1 MIWLVLYI
9 VLLFGIGVHHWL
21 RHRGASLDG
30 FVVYDRQ
37 AGGFSVGMS
46 LVALAFG
53 ASSVFGLAGYAYQ
66 YNLNAIWWTLSGAI
80 FLVVLAY
87 TFLDTVWRVRGYTIG
102 DIIARVFGDN
112 IRLLVSAV
120 LFLAWLMV
128 LAGQIIAGG
137 NILTQFL
144 GDQSWGYGLFTLIFT
159 AYSLLVGQAGTVK
172 TGFLQVVVMVAGLVL
187 LLGLCLTAGPPE
199 HGARP
204 PVALHFGFDEAFSFT
219 LFLGVFVPVGLS
231 YWFGPDM
238 YSRIFLARDIA
249 SARRGLLLASASIV
263 AISLIIVSIG
273 ILAKGIVT
281 VAKPDLTVQTLV
293 NQFFSGPL
301 ADFVLVALL
310 SIPLS
315 GADIILITTG
325 TLLGR
330 DVIAHGLRALGRAPD
345 DAAQVWIIRGCMI
358 LAAALATGFALRLQA
373 IIPSLLIAYK
383 VFSISIV
390 PLLFL
395 SLLSIRRGA
404 AAVAT
409 GPANRLVAVYLVLAS
424 LAVLLVELKFIP
436 LTLPN
441 YSLYLLLGNTAIL
454 LLLLRLGGHRF
465 RPAAPALTR
474 EGNPSPSRRQ
484 AV

>member
-1 MIWLVLYI
+1 MIWLILYI
-9 VLLFGIGVHHWL
+9 LLLFGIGFQHWL
-21 RHRGASLDG
+21 KHRGASLDG

-37 AGGFSVGMS
+37 ATGFSVGMS

-87 TFLDTVWRVRGYTIG
+87 TFLDTVWRVKGYTIG
-102 DIIARVFGDN
+102 DIIARVFGEN
-112 IRLLVSAV
+112 IRLLVSTV

-144 GDQSWGYGLFTLIFT
+144 GGQTWGYALFTLIFT
-159 AYSLLVGQAGTVK
+159 TYSLLVGQAGTVK
-172 TGFLQVVVMVAGLVL
+172 TGFLQVLVMVAGLAL
-187 LLGLCLTAGPPE
+187 LLGLCLTAAPAAAGAHPPLS
-199 HGARP
+199 
-204 PVALHFGFDEAFSFT
+204 LHFGFDDAFTFS

-249 SARRGLLLASASIV
+249 SARRGLLLASALIV
-263 AISLIIVSIG
+263 AISLIIVAIG
-273 ILAKGIVT
+273 ILAKSIIT
-281 VAKPDLTVQTLV
+281 VAKPDLTIQTLV

-330 DVIAHGLRALGRAPD
+330 DVIAHGLRVVGRAPD
-345 DAAQVWIIRGCMI
+345 EAAQVWIIRGCMV
-358 LAAALATGFALRLQA
+358 LAAVLATGFALRLQA

-383 VFSISIV
+383 VFSIGIV

-395 SLLSIRRGA
+395 SLLSIRQGLA
-404 AAVAT
+404 TAVA
-409 GPANRLVAVYLVLAS
+409 GPTNRLVAVYLLIAS
-424 LAVLLVELKFIP
+424 LGVLLVELKFVP
-436 LTLPN
+436 LALPN
-441 YSLYLLLGNTAIL
+441 YNLYLLLGNTLLL

-465 RPAAPALTR
+465 R
-474 EGNPSPSRRQ
+474 
-484 AV
+484 AVATPR

>member
-9 VLLFGIGVHHWL
+9 LLLFSIGFQHWF
-21 RHRGASLDG
+21 RHRNATLDD

-37 AGGFSVGMS
+37 AGSFSVGMS

-66 YNLNAIWWTLSGAI
+66 YNLNALWWTFSGAI

-87 TFLDTVWRVRGYTIG
+87 TFLDTIWSVKGYTIG

-112 IRLLVSAV
+112 IRFLVSAV

-137 NILTQFL
+137 NLLTQFL
-144 GDQSWGYGLFTLIFT
+144 GDETFAYALFTFIFT
-159 AYSLLVGQAGTVK
+159 VYTLLIGQASTVK
-172 TGFLQVVVMVAGLVL
+172 TSFLQVIVMVAGLAL
-187 LLGLCLTAGPPE
+187 LLGLCLSTTPAGVE
-199 HGARP
+199 TRP
-204 PVALHFGFDEAFSFT
+204 PMDLHFGFDEAFSFT

-231 YWFGPDM
+231 YLFGPDM
-238 YSRIFLARDIA
+238 YSRVFIARDIH
-249 SARRGLLLASASIV
+249 SARRGLLLASALIV
-263 AISLIIVSIG
+263 LISLLIVFIG
-273 ILAKGIVT
+273 ILAKGLAV
-281 VAKPDLTVQTLV
+281 VPKPDLTIQTLV
-293 NQFFSGPL
+293 NQFFSGQL

-330 DVIAHGLRALGRAPD
+330 DVITHGLRVMSYPPD
-345 DAAQVWIIRGCMI
+345 DPAQVWIIRGCMI
-358 LAAALATGFALRLQA
+358 LAAVLATLFALRLKA

-383 VFSISIV
+383 VFSIGIV
-390 PLLFL
+390 PLLFV

-404 AAVAT
+404 ALAVA
-409 GPANRLVAVYLVLAS
+409 GPVNRLVAVYLLLSS
-424 LAVLLVELKFIP
+424 LSVLLVELKFIRW
-436 LTLPN
+436 TLPN
-441 YSLYLLLGNTAIL
+441 YNLYLLLGNTML
-454 LLLLRLGGHRF
+454 LALLLRLGGHR
-465 RPAAPALTR
+465 L
-474 EGNPSPSRRQ
+474 GSRLSVR
-484 AV
+484 

>member
-1 MIWLVLYI
+1 MLWLTIYI
-9 VLLFGIGVHHWL
+9 VLLLGIGWHHWF
-21 RHRGASLDG
+21 RHRHATLDS

-37 AGGFSVGMS
+37 ASGFSVGMS

-53 ASSVFGLAGYAYQ
+53 ASSVFGLAGFAYQ

-87 TFLDTVWRVRGYTIG
+87 SFLDVIWQVKGYTIG
-102 DIIARVFGDN
+102 DIIAQVFGEN
-112 IRLLVSAV
+112 IRFLVSAV

-144 GDQSWGYGLFTLIFT
+144 GNETLGYALFTLIFT
-159 AYSLLVGQAGTVK
+159 VYTLLVGQAGTVK
-172 TGFLQVVVMVAGLVL
+172 TGFLQVLVMVAGLAL
-187 LLGLCLTAGPPE
+187 LLGLCLNTIPPD
-199 HGARP
+199 ATTRP
-204 PVALHFGFDEAFSFT
+204 PFHLHFGFDEAFTPT
-219 LFLGVFVPVGLS
+219 LFLSVLIPVGLS

-238 YSRIFLARDIA
+238 YSRVFIARDIA
-249 SARRGLLLASASIV
+249 SARRGLLLASVLII
-263 AISLIIVSIG
+263 AISLIIVFIG
-273 ILAKGIVT
+273 ILAKNIV
-281 VAKPDLTVQTLV
+281 AIPKPDLTIQTLV
-293 NQFFSGPL
+293 NQFFSGSL

-330 DVIAHGLRALGRAPD
+330 DVIGHGLRTLNNTPAEAT
-345 DAAQVWIIRGCMI
+345 QVWIIRGCML
-358 LAAALATGFALRLQA
+358 LASVLATWFALRLKA

-383 VFSISIV
+383 VFSIGIV

-395 SLLSIRRGA
+395 ALLRIRRGTTFVTVS
-404 AAVAT
+404 AV
-409 GPANRLVAVYLVLAS
+409 NRLVAIYLLLSS
-424 LAVLLVELKFIP
+424 LLVLLVELKFIP

-441 YSLYLLLGNTAIL
+441 YNLYLLLANTVLLAI
-454 LLLLRLGGHRF
+454 LLRLGGHRF
-465 RPAAPALTR
+465 GPHLPA
-474 EGNPSPSRRQ
+474 Q
-484 AV
+484 

>member
-9 VLLFGIGVHHWL
+9 ILLFGIGFHHWL
-21 RHRGASLDG
+21 RHRHASLDH

-37 AGGFSVGMS
+37 ASGFSVGMS

-53 ASSVFGLAGYAYQ
+53 ASSVFGLAGFAYQ
-66 YNLNAIWWTLSGAI
+66 YSLNAIWWTLSGAI

-87 TFLDTVWRVRGYTIG
+87 TFLDVIWQVKGYTIG

-112 IRLLVSAV
+112 IRFLVSAV

-144 GDQSWGYGLFTLIFT
+144 GSEILGYALFTVIFT
-159 AYSLLVGQAGTVK
+159 VYTLLVGQAGTVK
-172 TGFLQVVVMVAGLVL
+172 TGFLQVLVMVTGLAL
-187 LLGLCLTAGPPE
+187 LLALCLTTTPPDAAT
-199 HGARP
+199 HP
-204 PVALHFGFDEAFSFT
+204 PLDLHFGFDTAFTPALLLS
-219 LFLGVFVPVGLS
+219 VFIPVGLS

-238 YSRIFLARDIA
+238 YSRVFIARDIG
-249 SARRGLLLASASIV
+249 SARRGLLLASALIV
-263 AISLIIVSIG
+263 AISLLIVFIG
-273 ILAKGIVT
+273 ILAKNIVSIP
-281 VAKPDLTVQTLV
+281 KPDLTIQTLV
-293 NQFFSGPL
+293 NQFFSGSL

-330 DVIAHGLRALGRAPD
+330 DVIGHGLRLLKHTPSE
-345 DAAQVWIIRGCMI
+345 AAQVWMIRGCML
-358 LAAALATGFALRLQA
+358 LAAVLATWFALRLKA

-383 VFSISIV
+383 VFSIGIV
-390 PLLFL
+390 PLLFIA
-395 SLLSIRRGA
+395 LLQIRCGA
-404 AAVAT
+404 AVVGVSAI
-409 GPANRLVAVYLVLAS
+409 NRLVAIYLLLSS
-424 LAVLLVELKFIP
+424 LLVLLVELKFIP

-441 YSLYLLLGNTAIL
+441 YNLYLLLGNTVL
-454 LLLLRLGGHRF
+454 LAALLWLGGYRSKTVLSE
-465 RPAAPALTR
+465 P
-474 EGNPSPSRRQ
+474 
-484 AV
+484 

>member
-1 MIWLVLYI
+1 MIWLILYI
-9 VLLFGIGVHHWL
+9 ALLFGIGFQHWL
-21 RHRGASLDG
+21 RHRDATLDG
-30 FVVYDRQ
+30 FLVYDRR
-37 AGGFSVGMS
+37 ASGFSVGMS

-66 YNLNAIWWTLSGAI
+66 YNLNALWWTLSGAI

-87 TFLDTVWRVRGYTIG
+87 TFLDTVWAVKGYTIG
-102 DIIARVFGDN
+102 DIIARVFGEN

-144 GDQSWGYGLFTLIFT
+144 GNETLGYALFTLIFT
-159 AYSLLVGQAGTVK
+159 VYTLLVGQAGTVE
-172 TGFLQVVVMVAGLVL
+172 TGFLQVMVMVAGLAL
-187 LLGLCLTAGPPE
+187 LLGLCLTAPIGIEP
-199 HGARP
+199 HRP
-204 PVALHFGFDEAFSFT
+204 VSLYFGFDDTFTFT
-219 LFLGVFVPVGLS
+219 LFLGIFIPVGLS
-231 YWFGPDM
+231 YLFGPDM
-238 YSRIFLARDIA
+238 YSRIFVARDIV
-249 SARRGLLLASASIV
+249 SARRGLLLASALIV
-263 AISLIIVSIG
+263 AISLLIVFIG

-281 VAKPDLTVQTLV
+281 IPKPDLTIQTLV
-293 NQFFSGPL
+293 NQFFSGAL

-345 DAAQVWIIRGCMI
+345 DSGQIWIIRGGMV
-358 LAAALATGFALRLQA
+358 LAAVLATSFALRLKA

-383 VFSISIV
+383 VFSIGIV

-395 SLLSIRRGA
+395 SLLSIHRGA
-404 AAVAT
+404 VAVGAGT
-409 GPANRLVAVYLVLAS
+409 VNRLVAIYLLLAS
-424 LAVLLVELKFIP
+424 LTVLLVELKFIP
-436 LTLPN
+436 LTLPHYN
-441 YSLYLLLGNTAIL
+441 LYLLLGNTAFL
-454 LLLLRLGGHRF
+454 MLLLRLGGHRF
-465 RPAAPALTR
+465 GPVPPAR
-474 EGNPSPSRRQ
+474 
-484 AV
+484 

>member
-1 MIWLVLYI
+1 MIWLILYI
-9 VLLFGIGVHHWL
+9 ALLFGIGFHHWL

-66 YNLNAIWWTLSGAI
+66 YNLNALWWTLSGAI

-87 TFLDTVWRVRGYTIG
+87 TFLDTVWRVKGYTIG
-102 DIIARVFGDN
+102 DIIAQVFGDN

-137 NILTQFL
+137 NILTQLL
-144 GDQSWGYGLFTLIFT
+144 GSEPLGYALFTLIFA

-172 TGFLQVVVMVAGLVL
+172 TGFLQVTVMVAGLAL
-187 LLGLCLTAGPPE
+187 LLTLSLAAPIGTEP
-199 HGARP
+199 RP
-204 PVALHFGFDEAFSFT
+204 PLNLRFGFDEAFTFS
-219 LFLGVFVPVGLS
+219 LFLGIFIPVGLS
-231 YWFGPDM
+231 YLFGPDM
-238 YSRIFLARDIA
+238 YSRIFVARDIA
-249 SARRGLLLASASIV
+249 SARRGLLLASALIV
-263 AISLIIVSIG
+263 AISLLIVFIG
-273 ILAKGIVT
+273 ILAKGLIT
-281 VAKPDLTVQTLV
+281 VAKPDLTIQTLV
-293 NQFFSGPL
+293 TQLFSGQL

-330 DVIAHGLRALGRAPD
+330 DVIAHGLRLLGRAPND
-345 DAAQVWIIRGCMI
+345 TAQVWIIRGCMM
-358 LAAALATGFALRLQA
+358 LAAVLATLFALRLKA

-383 VFSISIV
+383 VFSIGIV

-395 SLLSIRRGA
+395 SLLSIRQGA
-404 AAVAT
+404 TAMVGASTV
-409 GPANRLVAVYLVLAS
+409 NRRVAVYLLIAS
-424 LAVLLVELKFIP
+424 LGVLLVELKFIP
-436 LTLPN
+436 LNLPHYN
-441 YSLYLLLGNTAIL
+441 LYLLLGNTL
-454 LLLLRLGGHRF
+454 LLALLLRLGGHRPLLF
-465 RPAAPALTR
+465 IRAR
-474 EGNPSPSRRQ
+474 G
-484 AV
+484 V

>member
-1 MIWLVLYI
+1 MIWLLLYI
-9 VLLFGIGVHHWL
+9 FMLLGIGFHHWL
-21 RHRGASLDG
+21 KHRGASLDG

-37 AGGFSVGMS
+37 ASGFSVGMS

-87 TFLDTVWRVRGYTIG
+87 TFLDTVWRVKGYTIG
-102 DIIARVFGDN
+102 DIIARAFGDN

-137 NILTQFL
+137 NILSQFL
-144 GDQSWGYGLFTLIFT
+144 GHQTWGYALFTLIFT
-159 AYSLLVGQAGTVK
+159 AYTLLVGQAGTVK
-172 TGFLQVVVMVAGLVL
+172 TGFLQVLVMVAGLVL
-187 LLGLCLTAGPPE
+187 LLGLCLATVPTAAGAHPPI
-199 HGARP
+199 H
-204 PVALHFGFDEAFSFT
+204 LHFGFDETFTFT
-219 LFLGVFVPVGLS
+219 LFLGVVVPVGLS

-249 SARRGLLLASASIV
+249 SARTGLLLASLLIV
-263 AISLIIVSIG
+263 AISLIVVFIG
-273 ILAKGIVT
+273 IFAKGIVT
-281 VAKPDLTVQTLV
+281 VAKPDLTIQTLV
-293 NQFFSGPL
+293 NRFFGGAL

-310 SIPLS
+310 SLPLS

-330 DVIAHGLRALGRAPD
+330 DVIAHGLRAFGRAPD
-345 DAAQVWIIRGCMI
+345 GTALVWIIRGCMV
-358 LAAALATGFALRLQA
+358 LAAVLATGFALRLQA

-383 VFSISIV
+383 VFSIGIV
-390 PLLFL
+390 PLLLL
-395 SLLSIRRGA
+395 SLLSIRQGA
-404 AAVAT
+404 ATVVASAV
-409 GPANRLVAVYLVLAS
+409 NRLVAVYLLVAS
-424 LAVLLVELKFIP
+424 LGVLLVELKFIP

-441 YSLYLLLGNTAIL
+441 YNLYLLLGNTLLL

-465 RPAAPALTR
+465 R
-474 EGNPSPSRRQ
+474 
-484 AV
+484 AVATPR

>member
-1 MIWLVLYI
+1 MIWLALYI
-9 VLLFGIGVHHWL
+9 LTLFGIGLHHWL
-21 RHRGASLDG
+21 RHRDASLDG
-30 FVVYDRQ
+30 FVVYGRQ
-37 AGGFSVGMS
+37 AGGFGVGMS

-87 TFLDTVWRVRGYTIG
+87 SFLDTVWRVKGYTVG
-102 DIIARVFGDN
+102 DIIARVFGEN

-144 GDQSWGYGLFTLIFT
+144 GDQRWGYALFTLIFT
-159 AYSLLVGQAGTVK
+159 GYSLLVGQAGTVK
-172 TGFLQVVVMVAGLVL
+172 TGFLQVAVMVAGLVL
-187 LLGLCLTAGPPE
+187 LLGLCLTTVPASAGAGPPI
-199 HGARP
+199 R
-204 PVALHFGFDEAFSFT
+204 LHFGFDEAFTFS

-231 YWFGPDM
+231 YLFGPDM

-249 SARRGLLLASASIV
+249 SARYGLLLASVSIV
-263 AISLIIVSIG
+263 VISLIIVFIG
-273 ILAKGIVT
+273 VLAKGIVT
-281 VAKPDLTVQTLV
+281 VAKPDLTLQTLV
-293 NQFFSGPL
+293 NQFFAGSL
-301 ADFVLVALL
+301 ADFALVALL

-345 DAAQVWIIRGCMI
+345 EAAQVRIIRGCMM
-358 LAAALATGFALRLQA
+358 LAAALATGFALRLQG

-383 VFSISIV
+383 VFSIGIV

-395 SLLSIRRGA
+395 SLLSIRQGA
-404 AAVAT
+404 TTVMAGAV
-409 GPANRLVAVYLVLAS
+409 NRLVAAYLLIAS
-424 LAVLLVELKFIP
+424 LAVMLVELKFIP
-436 LTLPN
+436 FALPHYN
-441 YSLYLLLGNTAIL
+441 LYLLLGNTL
-454 LLLLRLGGHRF
+454 LLLVLLRAGGHRF
-465 RPAAPALTR
+465 RAPAPAR
-474 EGNPSPSRRQ
+474 
-484 AV
+484 

>member
-1 MIWLVLYI
+1 MIWLVVYLA
-9 VLLFGIGVHHWL
+9 LLFGIGFHHWL
-21 RHRGASLDG
+21 RHREATLDG
-30 FVVYDRQ
+30 FVVYDRR

-87 TFLDTVWRVRGYTIG
+87 TFLDTVWTVKGYTIG
-102 DIIARVFGDN
+102 DIIARAFGEN

-144 GDQSWGYGLFTLIFT
+144 GSEPLGYALFALIFT
-159 AYSLLVGQAGTVK
+159 AYTLLVGQAGTVK
-172 TGFLQVVVMVAGLVL
+172 TGFLQVAVMVAGLAL
-187 LLGLCLTAGPPE
+187 LLGLCLTADPVPGVE
-199 HGARP
+199 TRP
-204 PVALHFGFDEAFSFT
+204 PMNLHFGFDDAFTFT
-219 LFLGVFVPVGLS
+219 LFLGVFIPVGLS
-231 YWFGPDM
+231 YLFGPDM
-238 YSRIFLARDIA
+238 YSRIFVARDIA
-249 SARRGLLLASASIV
+249 SARRGLLLASALIV
-263 AISLIIVSIG
+263 AISLMIAFIG
-273 ILAKGIVT
+273 ILAKDIAVIP
-281 VAKPDLTVQTLV
+281 KPDLTIQTLV
-293 NQFFSGPL
+293 NRFFSGPS

-330 DVIAHGLRALGRAPD
+330 DVVAHGLRALGRAPD
-345 DAAQVWIIRGCMI
+345 DAAQIWTIRACMA
-358 LAAALATGFALRLQA
+358 LAATLATLFALRLKA

-383 VFSISIV
+383 VFSIGIV

-395 SLLSIRRGA
+395 SLLRIRRGA
-404 AAVAT
+404 ALAETGAV
-409 GPANRLVAVYLVLAS
+409 NRLVAVYLLLSS

-441 YSLYLLLGNTAIL
+441 YNLYLLLGNTIL
-454 LLLLRLGGHRF
+454 LVFLLRLGGR
-465 RPAAPALTR
+465 RLGPALPAR
-474 EGNPSPSRRQ
+474 
-484 AV
+484 

>member
-1 MIWLVLYI
+1 MIWLILYI
-9 VLLFGIGVHHWL
+9 ALLFGIGVHHWL

-66 YNLNAIWWTLSGAI
+66 YNLNALWWTLSGAI

-87 TFLDTVWRVRGYTIG
+87 TFLDTVWRVKGYTIG
-102 DIIARVFGDN
+102 DIIAQVFGEN

-137 NILTQFL
+137 NILTRLL
-144 GDQSWGYGLFTLIFT
+144 GSEPLGYALFTLIFA
-159 AYSLLVGQAGTVK
+159 AYTLLVGQAGTVK
-172 TGFLQVVVMVAGLVL
+172 TGFLQVAVMVAGLAL
-187 LLGLCLTAGPPE
+187 LLALSLTASSATEP
-199 HGARP
+199 RP
-204 PVALHFGFDEAFSFT
+204 PLNLHFGFDKAFTFS
-219 LFLGVFVPVGLS
+219 LFLSVFIPVGLS
-231 YWFGPDM
+231 YLFGPDM
-238 YSRIFLARDIA
+238 YSRIFVARDSA
-249 SARRGLLLASASIV
+249 SARRGLLLASALIV
-263 AISLIIVSIG
+263 AISLLIVFIG
-273 ILAKGIVT
+273 ILAKGLIT
-281 VAKPDLTVQTLV
+281 VAKPDLTIQTLV
-293 NQFFSGPL
+293 TQLFSGPL

-345 DAAQVWIIRGCMI
+345 DAAQVWIIRGCMA
-358 LAAALATGFALRLQA
+358 LAAVLATLFALRLKA

-383 VFSISIV
+383 VFSIGIV

-395 SLLSIRRGA
+395 SLLSIRQGVTATAGA
-404 AAVAT
+404 SAV
-409 GPANRLVAVYLVLAS
+409 NRLAAVYLLIAS
-424 LAVLLVELKFIP
+424 LGVLLVELRFIP
-436 LTLPN
+436 LNLPHYN
-441 YSLYLLLGNTAIL
+441 LYLLLGNTL
-454 LLLLRLGGHRF
+454 LLALLLRLGGHRPLSF
-465 RPAAPALTR
+465 IRTR
-474 EGNPSPSRRQ
+474 G
-484 AV
+484 V

>member
-1 MIWLVLYI
+1 MIWLILYI
-9 VLLFGIGVHHWL
+9 ALLFGIGFQRWL
-21 RHRGASLDG
+21 RHRDATLDS
-30 FVVYDRQ
+30 FLVYDRR

-66 YNLNAIWWTLSGAI
+66 YNLNALWWTLSGAI

-87 TFLDTVWRVRGYTIG
+87 TFLDTVWAAKGYTIG
-102 DIIARVFGDN
+102 DIIARAFGEN

-144 GDQSWGYGLFTLIFT
+144 GNETLGYALFTLIFT
-159 AYSLLVGQAGTVK
+159 VYTLLVGQAGTVE
-172 TGFLQVVVMVAGLVL
+172 TGFLQVVVMVAGLAL
-187 LLGLCLTAGPPE
+187 LLWLCLTAAPIGTEP
-199 HGARP
+199 HP
-204 PVALHFGFDEAFSFT
+204 PVSLYFGFDDAFTFT
-219 LFLGVFVPVGLS
+219 LFLGIFVPVGLS
-231 YWFGPDM
+231 YLFGPDM
-238 YSRIFLARDIA
+238 YSRIFVARDIA
-249 SARRGLLLASASIV
+249 SARRGLLLASALIV
-263 AISLIIVSIG
+263 AISLLIVFIG
-273 ILAKGIVT
+273 ILAKSIV
-281 VAKPDLTVQTLV
+281 AIPKPDLTIQTLV

-330 DVIAHGLRALGRAPD
+330 DVIAHGLRSLGRAPGD
-345 DAAQVWIIRGCMI
+345 SEQIWIIRGCMV
-358 LAAALATGFALRLQA
+358 LAAVLATSFALRLQA

-383 VFSISIV
+383 VFSIGIV

-395 SLLSIRRGA
+395 SLLSGRRGA
-404 AAVAT
+404 AAVGAGT
-409 GPANRLVAVYLVLAS
+409 VNRLVAVYLLLAS
-424 LAVLLVELKFIP
+424 LTVLLVELKFIP
-436 LTLPN
+436 LTLPHYN
-441 YSLYLLLGNTAIL
+441 LYLLLGNTVFL
-454 LLLLRLGGHRF
+454 MLLLRLGGHRF
-465 RPAAPALTR
+465 GPAL
-474 EGNPSPSRRQ
+474 PSR
-484 AV
+484 